1 MDNDEE
7 FVKKIRE
14 LLKEIKRTPFHGLGK
29 PEALRHNLKGFWSR
43 RILGEHRLVYQ
54 ISGTKSTDQH
64 LKKGTIDN
72 FRISSNLLNQVLAA
86 AAEAPYT
93 LKQVEEQTGENK
105 LKRGLQNRHIQL
117 IALGGAIGTGLF
129 LGIGPAAVLAGPSV
143 ILGYALAGVIAF
155 FIMRQLGEMVVE
167 EPVSGSFSHFAYKYW
182 GSFAGF
188 ASGWNYWVLY
198 ILVSMS
204 ELTAIGVY
212 IHFWWPEIPLWT
224 SSLFFFVAINA
235 LNLTSVK
242 VYGEVEFWFS
252 IVKVVAIIAMIVFG
266 VYLLF
271 SGSAGEQATV
281 HNLWNDGGFFPKGL
295 FSSDGKGGF
304 QGLFAAI
311 AMIMFSFGGLELIG
325 ITAAEAERPEK
336 TIPKATNQVIYR
348 ILIFYVGAL
357 VILFSL
363 SPWKNITTDSS
374 PFVMVFETLKG
385 FQFNLFG
392 KTIYFTSVIA
402 NVLNLIV
409 LTAALSVYNS
419 CIFAAVCIV
428 VNKLM
433 PERALGILMSL
444 TVSSLII
451 NWLMISITHL
461 KFRKNKNA
469 EQVKTKFPSF
479 IYPLSNYI
487 CLVFL
492 IGILVLMWITGM
504 KMPVELIPGWIA
516 LLYVCYR

>member
-1 MDNDEE
+1 MKQLNE
-7 FVKKIRE
+7 
-14 LLKEIKRTPFHGLGK
+14 K
-29 PEALRHNLKGFWSR
+29 P
-43 RILGEHRLVYQ
+43 
-54 ISGTKSTDQH
+54 D
-64 LKKGTIDN
+64 D
-72 FRISSNLLNQVLAA
+72 
-86 AAEAPYT
+86 
-93 LKQVEEQTGENK
+93 NK

-143 ILGYALAGVIAF
+143 ILGYALAGIIAF

-204 ELTAIGVY
+204 ELTAIGIYV
-212 IHFWWPEIPLWT
+212 HFWWPSIPLWS
-224 SSLFFFVAINA
+224 SSLFFFLTINA

-252 IVKVVAIIAMIVFG
+252 IVKVAAIIAMIFFG
-266 VYLLF
+266 VYLLV
-271 SGSAGEQATV
+271 SGTGGEQASV
-281 HNLWNDGGFFPKGL
+281 QNLWNDGGFFAKGL
-295 FSSDGKGGF
+295 LNSDGKGGF

-311 AMIMFSFGGLELIG
+311 ALIMFSFGGLELIG
-325 ITAAEAERPEK
+325 ITAAEAENPEK

-374 PFVMVFETLKG
+374 PFVMVFESLKG
-385 FQFNLFG
+385 FQFSLFG

-402 NVLNLIV
+402 NVLNMIV

-419 CIFAAVCIV
+419 CVYSNSRMLFGLAEQGNAPAFLSKLNKNHVPLKAILVSGLFVAISIV
-428 VNKLM
+428 INKLM
-433 PERALGILMSL
+433 PEKALGILMSL
-444 TVSSLII
+444 VVSSLMI

-461 KFRKNKNA
+461 KFRKSKRA
-469 EQVKTKFPSF
+469 ERVKTKFPSF

-487 CLVFL
+487 CLIFL
-492 IGILVLMWITGM
+492 IGILAIMWITGM
-504 KMPVELIPGWIA
+504 ELPVELIPGWLL
-516 LLYVCYR
+516 LLYLCYLVVKRNKQKHL

>member
-1 MDNDEE
+1 MSLFIN
-7 FVKKIRE
+7 
-14 LLKEIKRTPFHGLGK
+14 TH
-29 PEALRHNLKGFWSR
+29 
-43 RILGEHRLVYQ
+43 
-54 ISGTKSTDQH
+54 
-64 LKKGTIDN
+64 
-72 FRISSNLLNQVLAA
+72 
-86 AAEAPYT
+86 T
-93 LKQVEEQTGENK
+93 LKQAEEKSELQKPEEQK
-105 LKRGLQNRHIQL
+105 LVRGLQNRHIQL

-143 ILGYALAGVIAF
+143 ILGYTLAGIIAF

-204 ELTAIGVY
+204 ELTAIGIYV
-212 IHFWWPEIPLWT
+212 HFWWPEIPLWS
-224 SSLFFFVAINA
+224 SSLFFFLTINA

-252 IVKVVAIIAMIVFG
+252 IVKVVAIIAMILFG
-266 VYLLF
+266 IYLLV
-271 SGSAGEQATV
+271 SGTGGEKASIQ
-281 HNLWNDGGFFPKGL
+281 NLWNDGGFFAKGW
-295 FSSDGKGGF
+295 FSADGKGGF
-304 QGLFAAI
+304 EGLFAAI
-311 AMIMFSFGGLELIG
+311 TLIMFSFGGLELIG
-325 ITAAEAERPEK
+325 ITAAEAENPEK

-363 SPWKNITTDSS
+363 SPWKSITTDSS
-374 PFVMVFETLKG
+374 PFVMVFESLKG
-385 FQFNLFG
+385 FQFDLFG
-392 KTIYFTSVIA
+392 KTVYFTSIIA

-419 CIFAAVCIV
+419 CVYSNSRMLFGLAEQGNAPGFLKKLNKNHVPIKAILVSGIFAAICIV
-428 VNKLM
+428 VNKLI
-433 PERALGILMSL
+433 PEKALGILMSL
-444 TVSSLII
+444 VVSSLMI

-461 KFRKNKNA
+461 KFRKRKRE
-469 EQVKTKFPSF
+469 EQIKTKFPSF

-487 CLVFL
+487 CLIFL
-492 IGILVLMWITGM
+492 IGILAIMWITGM
-504 KMPVELIPGWIA
+504 KVSVELIPGWIL
-516 LLYVCYR
+516 LLYICYLLVKRKKKQA

>member
-1 MDNDEE
+1 M
-7 FVKKIRE
+7 K
-14 LLKEIKRTPFHGLGK
+14 
-29 PEALRHNLKGFWSR
+29 
-43 RILGEHRLVYQ
+43 Q
-54 ISGTKSTDQH
+54 
-64 LKKGTIDN
+64 
-72 FRISSNLLNQVLAA
+72 LNEKADD
-86 AAEAPYT
+86 
-93 LKQVEEQTGENK
+93 NK

-143 ILGYALAGVIAF
+143 ILGYAVAGIIAF

-204 ELTAIGVY
+204 ELTAIGIYV
-212 IHFWWPEIPLWT
+212 HFWWPSIPLWS
-224 SSLFFFVAINA
+224 SSLFFFLTINA

-252 IVKVVAIIAMIVFG
+252 IVKVVAIIAMIFFG
-266 VYLLF
+266 CYLLV
-271 SGSAGEQATV
+271 SGSGGEQASIQ
-281 HNLWNDGGFFPKGL
+281 NLWNDGGFFAKGL
-295 FSSDGKGGF
+295 LSSDGKGGY
-304 QGLFAAI
+304 QGLLSAI
-311 AMIMFSFGGLELIG
+311 ALIMFSFGGLELIG
-325 ITAAEAERPEK
+325 ITAAEAENPEK

-374 PFVMVFETLKG
+374 PFVMVFESLKG
-385 FQFNLFG
+385 FQFSLLG
-392 KTIYFTSVIA
+392 KTFFFTSIIA
-402 NVLNLIV
+402 NVLNMIV

-419 CIFAAVCIV
+419 CVYSNSRMLFGLAEQGNAPAFLSKLNKNHVPLKAILVSGLFVAISIV
-428 VNKLM
+428 INKLM
-433 PERALGILMSL
+433 PEKALGILMSL
-444 TVSSLII
+444 VVSSLMI

-461 KFRKNKNA
+461 KFRKQKQA

-487 CLVFL
+487 CLIFL
-492 IGILVLMWITGM
+492 VGILVIMWITGM
-504 KMPVELIPGWIA
+504 KLPVELIPGWLI
-516 LLYVCYR
+516 LLYLCYLLVKRKKQQQQA

>member
-1 MDNDEE
+1 MKQVSE
-7 FVKKIRE
+7 
-14 LLKEIKRTPFHGLGK
+14 K
-29 PEALRHNLKGFWSR
+29 PE
-43 RILGEHRLVYQ
+43 
-54 ISGTKSTDQH
+54 
-64 LKKGTIDN
+64 
-72 FRISSNLLNQVLAA
+72 
-86 AAEAPYT
+86 
-93 LKQVEEQTGENK
+93 EQK

-143 ILGYALAGVIAF
+143 ILGYAVAGIIAF

-204 ELTAIGVY
+204 ELTAIGIYV
-212 IHFWWPEIPLWT
+212 HFWWPEIPLWS
-224 SSLFFFVAINA
+224 SSLFFFIVINA

-252 IVKVVAIIAMIVFG
+252 IIKVVAIIAMIIFG
-266 VYLLF
+266 VYLLV
-271 SGSAGEQATV
+271 SGSGGEQASV
-281 HNLWNDGGFFPKGL
+281 QNLWNDGGFFAKGL
-295 FSSDGKGGF
+295 FSEDGKGGF

-311 AMIMFSFGGLELIG
+311 ALIMFSFGGLELIG
-325 ITAAEAERPEK
+325 ITAAEAEQPEK

-374 PFVMVFETLKG
+374 PFVMVFESLKG
-385 FQFNLFG
+385 FQFMLLG
-392 KTIYFTSVIA
+392 KTIYFTSIIA
-402 NVLNLIV
+402 NMLNVIV

-419 CIFAAVCIV
+419 CVYSNSRMLFGLAEQGNAPSFLSKLNKNSVPINAILISSLFAAICII

-433 PERALGILMSL
+433 PEKALEILMSL
-444 TVSSLII
+444 VVSSLII

-461 KFRKNKNA
+461 KFRRSKDA
-469 EQVKTKFPSF
+469 DRVKTKFPSF

-492 IGILVLMWITGM
+492 IGILVIMWITGM
-504 KMPVELIPGWIA
+504 KMSVELIPGWII
-516 LLYVCYR
+516 LLYVCYLLVKRKKEKQI